1 MRHKGVCQR
10 LGMSYTTLRG
20 YVKRGYVKPV
30 VLETAKWRFKEDVDK
45 LMDTVRKRRVLY
57 ARVSSNTQRDDLV
70 KGQIPTRIG

>member
-1 MRHKGVCQR
+1 
-10 LGMSYTTLRG
+10 MSYTTLRG

>member
-1 MRHKGVCQR
+1 MPTLRNVLHNAQRVCQK
-10 LGMSYTTLRG
+10 GLRKTSSPRDG
-20 YVKRGYVKPV
+20 EVEVQR
-30 VLETAKWRFKEDVDK
+30 DVDK

>member
-1 MRHKGVCQR
+1 
-10 LGMSYTTLRG
+10 MSYTTLRG
-20 YVKRGYVKPV
+20 YVKRDYVKPV

>member
-1 MRHKGVCQR
+1 LRHKGVCQR